1 MNTFMRWPVLYGGLE
16 RLRVLWPGAAVAA
29 LVMVSATFMA
39 EHHGGPLLLYA
50 LLMGLALNFLHED
63 GRCRPG
69 IEFCTRTVLRAGVA
83 LLGARITLGQV
94 GGLGLGPLCVAV
106 AGIATTH
113 WLGAWLAG
121 RMGLTRDLGLLSG
134 AAVSICGASAALAV
148 SAVMPRSEEN
158 ERSVLLTVVGVT
170 GFSTLAMGFYPPLA
184 MVLQLPDV
192 AAGILLGG
200 TIHDVAQVVGAAS
213 LISPAAADVAII
225 VKLLRVLLL
234 VPVVALLALYWRGQT
249 GAASEAA
256 GRAPGRPPLV
266 PLFLLVF
273 MGLVLLNSAG
283 GVPAAAGRLLGD
295 LSRVCLVV
303 AMAALGMKTSLAR
316 LVALGWRP
324 VALMLAETLWLL
336 ALFVAYL
343 WLAGAR
349 GQWAH

>member
-1 MNTFMRWPVLYGGLE
+1 MNTFIRWPALHGGLE
-16 RLRVLWPGAAVAA
+16 HLRVLWPGAAVAG
-29 LVMVSATFMA
+29 LVMLSATFMA

-94 GGLGLGPLCVAV
+94 GGLGLGPFCVAV
-106 AGIATTH
+106 AGIATTL

-121 RMGLTRDLGLLSG
+121 RMQLTRDLGLLSG

-158 ERSVLLTVVGVT
+158 ERNVLLTVVGVT
-170 GFSTLAMGFYPPLA
+170 GFSTLAMVFYPPLA
-184 MVLQLPDV
+184 LLLQLPDV

-200 TIHDVAQVVGAAS
+200 TIHDVAQVVGAGS
-213 LISPAAADVAII
+213 MISPAAADVAII

-234 VPVVALLALYWRGQT
+234 VPVVALLALYWRG
-249 GAASEAA
+249 
-256 GRAPGRPPLV
+256 RADARVLPGRPPLV
-266 PLFLLVF
+266 PLFLLAF
-273 MGLVLLNSAG
+273 MGLVLLNSVG
-283 GVPAAAGRLLGD
+283 GVSATVGRWLGD

-336 ALFVAYL
+336 ALFVGYL
-343 WLAGAR
+343 WLAGA
-349 GQWAH
+349 GGPWAL

>member
-1 MNTFMRWPVLYGGLE
+1 MNTFIRWPALHGGLE
-16 RLRVLWPGAAVAA
+16 HLRVLWPGAAVAG
-29 LVMVSATFMA
+29 LVMLSATFMA

-94 GGLGLGPLCVAV
+94 GGLGLGPFCVAV
-106 AGIATTH
+106 AGIATTL

-121 RMGLTRDLGLLSG
+121 RMQLTRDLGLLSG

-158 ERSVLLTVVGVT
+158 ERNVLLTVVGVT
-170 GFSTLAMGFYPPLA
+170 GFSTLAMVFYPPLA
-184 MVLQLPDV
+184 LLLQLPDV

-200 TIHDVAQVVGAAS
+200 TIHDVAQVVGAGS
-213 LISPAAADVAII
+213 MISPAAADVAII

-234 VPVVALLALYWRGQT
+234 VPVVALLALYWRG
-249 GAASEAA
+249 
-256 GRAPGRPPLV
+256 RADARVLSGRPPLV
-266 PLFLLVF
+266 PLFLLAF
-273 MGLVLLNSAG
+273 MGLVLLNSVG
-283 GVPAAAGRLLGD
+283 GVSATVGRWLGD

-336 ALFVAYL
+336 ALFVGYL
-343 WLAGAR
+343 WLAGA
-349 GQWAH
+349 GGPWAL

>member
-1 MNTFMRWPVLYGGLE
+1 MNTFIRWPALYGGLE
-16 RLRVLWPGAAVAA
+16 HLRVLWPGAAMAG
-29 LVMVSATFMA
+29 LVMLSATFVA

-94 GGLGLGPLCVAV
+94 GGLGLGPFCVAV
-106 AGIATTH
+106 AGIATTL

-121 RMGLTRDLGLLSG
+121 RMQLTRDLGLLSG

-158 ERSVLLTVVGVT
+158 ERNVLLTVVGVT
-170 GFSTLAMGFYPPLA
+170 GFSTLAMVFYPPLA
-184 MVLQLPDV
+184 LLLQLPDV

-200 TIHDVAQVVGAAS
+200 TIHDVAQVVGAGS
-213 LISPAAADVAII
+213 MISPAAADVAII

-234 VPVVALLALYWRGQT
+234 VPVVALLALYWRG
-249 GAASEAA
+249 
-256 GRAPGRPPLV
+256 RADARVLSGRPPLV
-266 PLFLLVF
+266 PLFLLAF
-273 MGLVLLNSAG
+273 MGLVLLNSVG
-283 GVPAAAGRLLGD
+283 GVSATVGRWLGD

-336 ALFVAYL
+336 ALFVGYL
-343 WLAGAR
+343 WLAGA
-349 GQWAH
+349 GGPWAL